1 MIEKFFEGAYPMN
14 ELEKVQIP
22 VKEQKPFCKL
32 NGSTC
37 HILCYKYNYSHELD
51 FIKWLYFLLRQD

>member
-51 FIKWLYFLLRQD
+51 FIK